1 MKNGLAA
8 DNIQEEDV
16 AVPSADKV
24 IRWEGVGVVFSDKV
38 TRTGITMSI
47 FFCQCYKV
55 EGCGRGLFRCC
66 YLKAG
71 GGGGRC

>member
-1 MKNGLAA
+1 MAFSGN
-8 DNIQEEDV
+8 
-16 AVPSADKV
+16 V
-24 IRWEGVGVVFSDKV
+24 IRWEGVGVVSADKV
-38 TRTGITMSI
+38 TRTGIAVSI

>member
-1 MKNGLAA
+1 MLVIVKRGLAA

-16 AVPSADKV
+16 AVASADKV

-47 FFCQCYKV
+47 FFANV
-55 EGCGRGLFRCC
+55 IRW
-66 YLKAG
+66 KAVG
-71 GGGGRC
+71 VASTDNIIR